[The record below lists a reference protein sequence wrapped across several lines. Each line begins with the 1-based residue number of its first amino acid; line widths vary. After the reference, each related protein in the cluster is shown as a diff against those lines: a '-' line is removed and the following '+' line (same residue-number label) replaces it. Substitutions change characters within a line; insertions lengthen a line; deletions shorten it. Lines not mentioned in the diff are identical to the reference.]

1 MKNKNV
7 IKQYITLILITAV
20 AVAVYIACYQKPDG
34 QLATI
39 DIYKPI
45 DNMIEILIENNGEL
59 NTNVFSACDYNLQ
72 NLVIITIG
80 SICSKMWT
88 GLKIYYILSF
98 FMISVSVYW
107 CLTKMKISSPIA
119 IGMSVLAAFLP
130 FHVDRGG
137 GQIITSNF
145 FLVPLFLGIWYD
157 LLYEKNYSENK
168 KINIFYMTI
177 MCLAPFID
185 IRVSWMMII
194 LTIILLINRSDM
206 EVTKKVAVY
215 LLPSIMLSVFAGVLT
230 GIIGSGDLT
239 EKIELAKTEGLRLLD
254 MLMPVRYHIVGKLND
269 MRLNY
274 DIGFSAS
281 GESGLNTMGLLISAG
296 FVCGM
301 LALFFGSKCDKKIKW
316 LSWINIIVIFI
327 SNIHGLN
334 LFFEYIGLNLAYWNR
349 MGIFILIN
357 SILITGMFADYVKEI
372 AYKKFPHKICKAV
385 VYILFTVIWFGA
397 YMELLLRS
405 YLLS

>member
-1 MKNKNV
+1 MKKTDTIKNCLILLGIMAIAVV
-7 IKQYITLILITAV
+7 IYIT
-20 AVAVYIACYQKPDG
+20 CYGKGNG
-34 QLATI
+34 QLISI
-39 DIYKPI
+39 DINKPM
-45 DNMIEILIENNGEL
+45 DGFIEHFIQNDGVFQGNILSE
-59 NTNVFSACDYNLQ
+59 CDYNIQ
-72 NLVIITIG
+72 NIIMLLLG
-80 SICSKMWT
+80 KICGNIWN
-88 GLKIYYILSF
+88 GINLYYTFSF
-98 FMISVSVYW
+98 FMIAFSMYW
-107 CLTKMKISSPIA
+107 CMQKFKISVPVSIA
-119 IGMSVLAAFLP
+119 ISVLTAFLP
-130 FHVDRGG
+130 YHTDRGQ
-137 GQIITSNF
+137 GQLVTSNF
-145 FLVPLFLGIWYD
+145 FIVPLFLGIWYD
-157 LLYEKNYSENK
+157 LLYEKNYCENK
-168 KINIFYMTI
+168 KINIFYMTV

-230 GIIGSGDLT
+230 GIIGSGDLS

-281 GESGLNTMGLLISAG
+281 GESGFNTMGLLVSAG

-301 LALFFGSKCDKKIKW
+301 LALFFSNKCDKRIKW

-334 LFFEYIGLNLAYWNR
+334 LFFEYMGLNLAYWNR

-357 SILITGMFADYVKEI
+357 SVIITGMLADSVKEI
-372 AYKKFPHKICKAV
+372 IYKKFPNKICTCV
-385 VYILFTVIWFGA
+385 VYILFTVIWLGA

-405 YLLS
+405 YLLG